1 MVCLQ
6 FSLVFFGHFAAEDHG
21 DLRPSLPSLS
31 TNRQGLLHLPGL
43 PQAFRKDL
51 RTSYRRPF
59 APFRGDRI
67 LVEEK
72 RAQLDRLYQRITDD
86 LDVLLTAVG
95 LKIAA

>member
-1 MVCLQ
+1 MTSPSCVPKCLVEKVPH
-6 FSLVFFGHFAAEDHG
+6 SRRYRLIGKGYSICLVFLKLFEKIYAPLTA
-21 DLRPSLPSLS
+21 
-31 TNRQGLLHLPGL
+31 GLL
-43 PQAFRKDL
+43 
-51 RTSYRRPF
+51 